1 MRTELVVV
9 PSPVLYLVSGIFQG
23 NEPDNVQTF
32 ITETAIKRFDMRIVR
47 RCPGAGIVESDLVE
61 VRPSIQCSVDE
72 LRAVLDPD
80 LLRKPVGCL
89 DFFQFLTD
97 LFALDRFVHV
107 DG

>member
-1 MRTELVVV
+1 MV

-32 ITETAIKRFDMRIVR
+32 ITETAIKRFDMRVVR
-47 RCPGAGIVESDLVE
+47 RRARPVVIESELVE
-61 VRPSIQCSVDE
+61 ERPGVQRTGDE
-72 LRAVLDPD
+72 LRPVIDLDS
-80 LLRKPVGCL
+80 LRQPTGCL
-89 DFFQFLTD
+89 ELLQLVAD